1 MVAPS
6 EPHLVDIHVGSRVRA
21 RRKALGLSQTQL
33 ADSVR
38 ITFQQL
44 QKYER
49 GSNRVS
55 ASKLYG
61 IAMTLQ
67 TSVAWFFEGL
77 VVLDDEAATGDP
89 AVDERRLQ
97 LMQRFMASP
106 EGVELATLLLQLPEG
121 QRRQIVSLVKA
132 LGEEEAASAE
142 A

>member
-1 MVAPS
+1 
-6 EPHLVDIHVGSRVRA
+6 VRA

-49 GSNRVS
+49 GANRVS

-61 IAMTLQ
+61 IALTLQ

-97 LMQRFMASP
+97 IMQRFMASP
-106 EGVELATLLLQLPEG
+106 EGVELATLLLQLPG
-121 QRRQIVSLVKA
+121 SQRRQIVSLVKA
-132 LGEEEAASAE
+132 LGDGEAAGAE

>member
-1 MVAPS
+1 
-6 EPHLVDIHVGSRVRA
+6 VRA

-49 GSNRVS
+49 GANRVS

-77 VVLDDEAATGDP
+77 VVLDNEAATGDP

-97 LMQRFMASP
+97 IMQRFMASP
-106 EGVELATLLLQLPEG
+106 EGVELATLLLQLPQG

-132 LGEEEAASAE
+132 LGDGEGVEAE
-142 A
+142 AS

>member
-1 MVAPS
+1 M
-6 EPHLVDIHVGSRVRA
+6 RA

-49 GSNRVS
+49 GANRVS

-61 IAMTLQ
+61 IALTLQ

-77 VVLDDEAATGDP
+77 VVLDNEAATGDP

-97 LMQRFMASP
+97 IMQRFMASP
-106 EGVELATLLLQLPEG
+106 EGVELATLLLQLPG
-121 QRRQIVSLVKA
+121 SQRRQIVSLVKA
-132 LGEEEAASAE
+132 LGDGEAGGAE

>member
-1 MVAPS
+1 
-6 EPHLVDIHVGSRVRA
+6 VRS

-49 GSNRVS
+49 GANRVS

-77 VVLDDEAATGDP
+77 VVLDNGAATGDP
-89 AVDERRLQ
+89 TVDEHRLQ
-97 LMQRFMASP
+97 VMQRFMASP
-106 EGVELATLLLQLPEG
+106 EGVELATLLLQLPG
-121 QRRQIVSLVKA
+121 SQRRQIVSLVKA
-132 LGEEEAASAE
+132 LGDGEAAGAG

>member
-1 MVAPS
+1 M
-6 EPHLVDIHVGSRVRA
+6 RA

-49 GSNRVS
+49 GANRVS

-77 VVLDDEAATGDP
+77 VVLDTDAATGDP
-89 AVDERRLQ
+89 AVDERRVQ
-97 LMQRFMASP
+97 IMQRFMASP
-106 EGVELATLLLQLPEG
+106 EGVELATLLLQLPHG

-132 LGEEEAASAE
+132 LGEGEAVGAE